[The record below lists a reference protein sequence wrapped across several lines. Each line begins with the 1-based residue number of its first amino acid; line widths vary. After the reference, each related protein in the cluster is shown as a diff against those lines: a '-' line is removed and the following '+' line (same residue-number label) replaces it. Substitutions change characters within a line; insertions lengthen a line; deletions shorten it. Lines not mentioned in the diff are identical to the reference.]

1 LSVVF
6 KFSTFVICLNK
17 CPICQG
23 IPKEVLSPEN
33 LRDLYGEEVKFYEHH
48 KH

>member
-1 LSVVF
+1 VV
-6 KFSTFVICLNK
+6 CLNK

-23 IPKEVLSPEN
+23 IPKEVLTSETLN
-33 LRDLYGEEVKFYEHH
+33 ELYGEEVKFYQHH